1 MVANSKEKRMIFR
14 LLLVLLAASILAMGK
29 AEEETRP
36 FDQFS
41 SNTGR
46 TENALLP
53 FRRYQTDTTVSISVA
68 HSLAMSIAT
77 NVLST

>member
-1 MVANSKEKRMIFR
+1 MIFR

-53 FRRYQTDTTVSISVA
+53 FRRYQTDYNHDTTVSISVA